1 MRRIRCA
8 IVLASLLALT
18 ACGPAPRRAE
28 KSPMQQR
35 IEKMFNAAD
44 ADRDEWLT
52 PSELEAGFPWL
63 AGKFAEIDSDHN
75 GKVSLAELTSYIEL
89 SRMLPEAKKK

>member
-1 MRRIRCA
+1 MLNRLILCLLLLSLAACA
-8 IVLASLLALT
+8 
-18 ACGPAPRRAE
+18 GPSRRAE
-28 KSPMQQR
+28 KSPMQLR

-52 PSELEAGFPWL
+52 PDELAAGFPWL
-63 AGKFAEIDSDHN
+63 DGKFADIDTDHN

-89 SRMLPEAKKK
+89 SRMLAPEKKR